1 MKKFMGN
8 ILGVFS
14 DDLGIDLGTSNT
26 LIYMKNKG
34 IILREP

>member
-1 MKKFMGN
+1 MKKFMGS

-34 IILREP
+34 TF